1 MTHGSATTVEARDL
15 ITIRSG
21 SSGQEPIHSAQ
32 TPERIDS
39 APGSHTGPRIPG
51 LKHLATARTC
61 AGSESRWG
69 VSLVWQVAML
79 TLSGVMMVVS
89 VRWLKFGADFRGDLY
104 IAGARI
110 LHGVSPYN
118 VAQLRHE
125 AAVFA
130 AGGTLHP
137 VVSPRWPAPVLLL
150 AVPFALLPVKAAE
163 ILFMLIL
170 VASMMAALR
179 LLEVRDPRCVLVA
192 LVCTPTVNGVMLGNI
207 TPMILLGAALAWR
220 FRARH
225 LTSTTIS
232 AVVVVAKLFL
242 WPLAVWLLAA
252 RGRRSMLTCIAAGVL
267 TGLLGWMVIGFAGL
281 TSYPSMILDVAKI
294 GEPRG
299 LSLVAFLMYLGL
311 GVGPARFLA
320 FTAAFALLLI
330 SWKLA
335 RRGHH
340 DNAFGVV
347 FIAVLSATP
356 VVWDHYMILL
366 FIPIA
371 LLSPRISWL
380 WFLPGLAAFAPA
392 AATTTYGLRILPML
406 AGEALLTVLLC
417 EPLIPEAVARYWRSI
432 VATARAAAP
441 S

>member
-1 MTHGSATTVEARDL
+1 
-15 ITIRSG
+15 
-21 SSGQEPIHSAQ
+21 
-32 TPERIDS
+32 
-39 APGSHTGPRIPG
+39 
-51 LKHLATARTC
+51 
-61 AGSESRWG
+61 
-69 VSLVWQVAML
+69 ML
-79 TLSGVMMVVS
+79 TLSGVMMVLS
-89 VRWLKFGADFRGDLY
+89 VRWLKFEVDFHGDLY
-104 IAGARI
+104 VAGARI
-110 LHGVSPYN
+110 LHGVSPYD

-170 VASMMAALR
+170 IAAMITALR
-179 LLEVRDPRCVLVA
+179 LLEVRDARCVLVA
-192 LVCTPTVNGVMLGNI
+192 LVSTPTITGVMLGNI
-207 TPMILLGAALAWR
+207 TPLILLGAALVWR
-220 FRARH
+220 FRSRY
-225 LTSTTIS
+225 LTSTMIS
-232 AVVVVAKLFL
+232 ATVVVAKLFL
-242 WPLAVWLLAA
+242 WPLAVWLLVA

-267 TGLLGWMVIGFAGL
+267 TALLGWMVIGFAGL
-281 TSYPSMILDVAKI
+281 TSYPTMILDVAKI

-320 FTAAFALLLI
+320 FIAVFALLFL

-340 DNAFGVV
+340 AHAFGLV
-347 FIAVLSATP
+347 FIAALTATP

-371 LLSPRISWL
+371 FLSPRISWL

-392 AATTTYGLRILPML
+392 AATTTYGPRILPML
-406 AGEALLTVLLC
+406 AGELLLSVLLC
-417 EPLIPEAVARYWRSI
+417 EPLVPEAVARYWRSM
-432 VATARAAAP
+432 VATAKAAIP